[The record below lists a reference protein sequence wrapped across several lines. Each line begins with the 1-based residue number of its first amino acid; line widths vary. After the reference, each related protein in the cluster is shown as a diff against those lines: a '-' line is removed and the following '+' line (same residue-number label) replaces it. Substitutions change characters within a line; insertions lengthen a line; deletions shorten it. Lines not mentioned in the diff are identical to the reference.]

1 MMFIRFFLISFL
13 ISFLSYAEESKI
25 IVINKAQEA
34 PYEGI
39 LLNKEAAISI
49 KVEFDLMNNKCN
61 ISLDTQKELQKANCS
76 YEKEILFNHYEKE
89 KTDLNINL
97 SSLNNEIELYKNKV
111 KVAQEDANKQFWSGT
126 FIGVAG
132 GILITSIIGLTIY
145 IIK

>member
-1 MMFIRFFLISFL
+1 MFIRFFLISFL

-126 FIGVAG
+126 FIGVVG

>member
-1 MMFIRFFLISFL
+1 MFLRFFLISFL

-39 LLNKEAAISI
+39 LLNKEATISI

-76 YEKEILFNHYEKE
+76 YEKEILFNHCEKE

-111 KVAQEDANKQFWSGT
+111 KVAQEDANKQFWSGA
-126 FIGVAG
+126 FIGAAG
-132 GILITSIIGLTIY
+132 SILITSIIGLTIY
-145 IIK
+145 IVK

>member
-1 MMFIRFFLISFL
+1 MFIRFFLISFL

>member
-39 LLNKEAAISI
+39 LLNKEATISI

-97 SSLNNEIELYKNKV
+97 SSLNNEIELYKNKI

>member
-1 MMFIRFFLISFL
+1 MFIRFFLISFL

-132 GILITSIIGLTIY
+132 GVLITSVIGLTIY